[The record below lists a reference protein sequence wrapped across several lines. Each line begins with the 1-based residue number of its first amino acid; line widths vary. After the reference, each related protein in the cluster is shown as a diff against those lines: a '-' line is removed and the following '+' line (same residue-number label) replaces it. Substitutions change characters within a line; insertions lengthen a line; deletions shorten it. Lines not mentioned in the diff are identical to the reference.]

1 MRMEKRSKYHPSGT
15 PLNNSIRFIN
25 FITCSVHSSSFFVF
39 SYTANPC
46 YLIDCVYVDCAFSK
60 MFNKLAAGSLE
71 LLSCTLSI
79 ENEACDFTSC
89 VLKDC
94 TFIANPKIRSH
105 QYHDSSVCWESTFIV
120 EHTHNNLKP
129 FAYFFPLFSI
139 LYLLA
144 YWIITSFAFH
154 ENYTNINQF
163 EKITVFSENYIRND
177 L

>member
-144 YWIITSFAFH
+144 Y
-154 ENYTNINQF
+154 
-163 EKITVFSENYIRND
+163 
-177 L
+177 